1 MMNQITKD
9 HLIKILSD
17 ALNVCKNVEYGDDA
31 DANKSPCYAVGYSR
45 TVIQG
50 ALDILTN
57 DYDVSSYTHQE
68 C

>member
-1 MMNQITKD
+1 MNQFTKD

-31 DANKSPCYAVGYSR
+31 DANKSSYYAVGYSR

-50 ALDILTN
+50 ALDIITN